1 MMSPQGILPT
11 ATNVVVCAIHHL
23 DEAIELGGEEHPQI
37 IGPYSIQYVMNLKLD
52 YIAFRVARYLD
63 SLGYEAVPIA
73 ASNIW
78 RYRPFGDM
86 TATFAPDM
94 SHIYAATCAGIGQL
108 GWHGLTMSPEY
119 GPRNRF
125 ISIIT
130 NAPLCPTPLYDET
143 KLCDMCGE
151 CINHCPTD
159 AYRKECHGT
168 KSIEVEGKVFKFA
181 NKNL

>member
-1 MMSPQGILPT
+1 MNRNLTARVKECAYGFGADLVGVSPISRFKGAPIMMSPQGILPT
-11 ATNVVVCAIHHL
+11 ATSVVVCAIHHL
-23 DEAIELGGEEHPQI
+23 DEAIELGGEDHPQI

-125 ISIIT
+125 ISVIIKK
-130 NAPLCPTPLYDET
+130 ALRVR
-143 KLCDMCGE
+143 
-151 CINHCPTD
+151 
-159 AYRKECHGT
+159 A
-168 KSIEVEGKVFKFA
+168 
-181 NKNL
+181 